1 VTRFVSTAIS
11 IGCQQ
16 GGPEPCLIPSL
27 KVGLYRLL
35 AEHVTN
41 THCSEI
47 DKYALVLRV
56 DGSLDKFGVE
66 GLARL
71 RFAKSRRYIT
81 LDIQVPEEVWKPL
94 DEFQTK
100 SYLAKQVKAAID
112 ACVGRLVKDGCHVNV
127 DALQSEVD
135 AALRKF
141 VGVEE

>member
-1 VTRFVSTAIS
+1 M
-11 IGCQQ
+11 
-16 GGPEPCLIPSL
+16 
-27 KVGLYRLL
+27 L

-47 DKYALVLRV
+47 DEYALVLRV
-56 DGSLDKFGVE
+56 DGSLDRFGVE

-71 RFAKSRRYIT
+71 RFAKSQRYIT
-81 LDIQVPEEVWKPL
+81 VDIQVPEEVWKPL

-100 SYLAKQVKAAID
+100 YYLAKQVKAAID
-112 ACVGRLVKDGCHVNV
+112 ACVGRLVKDRCPVNV

-135 AALRKF
+135 AALRNF